1 MILYTKKKRLGFSLA
16 EVCILCG
23 ILGVLLVPV
32 FTLMSRSSSGTIRN
46 RNEILAQMH
55 CSNAIAFC
63 NAIKFDDDFL
73 KACNDVS
80 IAEGLSINLGS
91 DKISLD
97 IEGEDKKLFTRTKSI
112 QDFTQ
117 DTWPYKYK
125 LVSIKVQWL
134 QPGEKDKRT
143 VKMTGLIT
151 E

>member
-1 MILYTKKKRLGFSLA
+1 MVLIVRKKRLGFSLA
-16 EVCILCG
+16 EVCVVCG
-23 ILGVLLVPV
+23 ILMVFLIPV

-63 NAIKFDDDFL
+63 NATKFDDDFL
-73 KACNDVS
+73 KVCDDVS
-80 IAEGLSINLGS
+80 ISEGLSINLGS
-91 DKISLD
+91 SKISLD
-97 IEGEDKKLFTRTKSI
+97 IEGEDKNIFTRTKTI

-134 QPGEKDKRT
+134 QPGERDKRS